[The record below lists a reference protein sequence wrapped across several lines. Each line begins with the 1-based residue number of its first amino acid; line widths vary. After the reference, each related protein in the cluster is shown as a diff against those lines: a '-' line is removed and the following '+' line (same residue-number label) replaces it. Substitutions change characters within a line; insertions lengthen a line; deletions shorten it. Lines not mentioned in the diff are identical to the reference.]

1 VLKRQIAI
9 ATVRG
14 FDTTLVTRH
23 RRWRGRAVQIPLTPL
38 RYQAGERRSLLSV
51 EERFFTDFYPWRLF
65 RMGYAAFLDVGSS
78 TSTPTATSSGW
89 LKARSYRNAVR
100 SFRGAPRFALQ
111 GSGSRATRFA
121 CFRRPGVLGIPN

>member
-89 LKARSYRNAVR
+89 LKARSYRNAIR
-100 SFRGAPRFALQ
+100 
-111 GSGSRATRFA
+111 
-121 CFRRPGVLGIPN
+121 VL